1 MVRKKQTFIHNDAMV
16 DRPPSEDAEEVN
28 INPNSLFIL
37 VLHCV
42 AVISVNFYCKL
53 FNAIH

>member
-28 INPNSLFIL
+28 INPKSLFIL
-37 VLHCV
+37 TLCCCYQLLST
-42 AVISVNFYCKL
+42 AKYSMQST
-53 FNAIH
+53 